1 MAESRSLVSRQYI
14 APEQKVIGLQNE
26 WNFAFFWDV
35 TLCVLV
41 ET

>member
-1 MAESRSLVSRQYI
+1 MAESRSLVSRQYM

-26 WNFAFFWDV
+26 WNVTFFWDV
-35 TLCVLV
+35 TLCVMV